1 MSESATHHAI
11 EAVLRNSYGQL
22 IAYLAGRTG
31 DVAGAEDALG
41 DAFIAALEK
50 WPADGVPQKP
60 EAWLLHAARNRLID
74 ASRRTQVRQRSD
86 KMLLKAAKERK
97 KVAPP
102 HEHFP
107 LEPAKL
113 PAVCAPPHQLPDAR

>member
-22 IAYLAGRTG
+22 IAYLAARTG

-50 WPADGVPQKP
+50 
-60 EAWLLHAARNRLID
+60 
-74 ASRRTQVRQRSD
+74 
-86 KMLLKAAKERK
+86 
-97 KVAPP
+97 
-102 HEHFP
+102 
-107 LEPAKL
+107 
-113 PAVCAPPHQLPDAR
+113 